1 MPLYSSLPKADGAA
15 IDTAS
20 AERRSIDDL
29 DREICALGI
38 ELAGQPSVEGVRDAT
53 DASALRGGISVDNSA
68 LPGRAT
74 ATARSDPV
82 PPNRYT

>member
-1 MPLYSSLPKADGAA
+1 MLDIIPASENPARRLSMPLYSSLPKADAAA

-38 ELAGQPSVEGVRDAT
+38 ELAGQPSLGARPPLLVPTRY
-53 DASALRGGISVDNSA
+53 
-68 LPGRAT
+68 PPT
-74 ATARSDPV
+74 AILEAE
-82 PPNRYT
+82 